1 MARVLIGDPDPEIRE
16 LLQHIVAGMGHA
28 PVGPDDDDA
37 DAPDLMLVEPGDPP
51 MLELAM
57 RLRERSPNIPVVC
70 VSIFPPGPGALALRP
85 AAYLLKPFALAGLQR
100 AIEDAVLT
108 A

>member
-16 LLQHIVAGMGHA
+16 LLQRIVAGMGHA
-28 PVGPDDDDA
+28 PVDPGDEHA
-37 DAPDLMLVEPGDPP
+37 ETPDLLLVEPGDPP
-51 MLELAM
+51 MLDLAI
-57 RLRERSPNIPVVC
+57 RLRERNPGIPVVC

-100 AIEDAVLT
+100 AIEDAVL
-108 A
+108 AA